1 VAGTDFAIVFTAG
14 VVSFASPCVLPL
26 VPVYLSV
33 ATGLEVGALS
43 GGGIRTTTVVLRGA
57 GLFALGFSV
66 VFVALG
72 LSATALGSVLARH
85 QVPITRVGGAVVLL
99 LAAAMVLGTT
109 RWSAALGRER
119 RFRPPLGESGWAAP
133 VAGAAFAFGW
143 TPCIGPVL
151 GSVLAVAATQGAVM
165 RGGVL
170 LATYAAGL
178 AVPLLLTGAL
188 FHRALRALRWTRGH
202 VVVLTRGA
210 AGLLACYGLLLVS
223 DRLAWLTAA
232 LQGGVAPPG

>member
-1 VAGTDFAIVFTAG
+1 VAGTDYAIVFTAG

-26 VPVYLSV
+26 IPVYLSV

-43 GGGIRTTTVVLRGA
+43 GGGLRTSALVLRGA

-72 LSATALGSVLARH
+72 LSATAVGSTLARH
-85 QVPITRVGGAVVLL
+85 QVPITRVGGVVVLL
-99 LAAAMVLGTT
+99 LAGAMVLGTT
-109 RWSAALGRER
+109 RWNSVLGRER
-119 RFRPPLGESGWAAP
+119 RFRPPTRESGWAAP

-151 GSVLAVAATQGAVM
+151 GSVLAMAASQGAIV
-165 RGGVL
+165 RGGAL
-170 LATYAAGL
+170 LATYSAGL
-178 AVPLLLTGAL
+178 AVPLLVTGAA
-188 FHRALRALRWTRGH
+188 FHRALGALRWTRRH
-202 VVVLTRGA
+202 VVVLTRTA
-210 AGLLACYGLLLVS
+210 AGLLAAYGLLLVT

-232 LQGGVAPPG
+232 LQGGVAGPG